1 MAKYLPIVSGSR
13 GAISVSALLQQNS
26 WNSDLQN
33 RGTNTLCW
41 MFWPNSLDNSLQPQP
56 YPWGD
61 KNWSVLAGL
70 REASGLPSNDCL

>member
-1 MAKYLPIVSGSR
+1 
-13 GAISVSALLQQNS
+13 
-26 WNSDLQN
+26 
-33 RGTNTLCW
+33 

-70 REASGLPSNDCL
+70 REASGWPQMTVSRTQFCLMHEGTDGKLEKLFIENINK